1 MADKPV
7 IREEKYLAYLTG
19 DYTGGLQK
27 PITRTEKYLYELCL
41 KGIGGGIS
49 PEEIKNAVNEYL
61 EKNPVKPGAT
71 TEQAQQIEQNKTDVA
86 SLKENVKYLSD
97 SYVTPEMFG
106 AVGDGLTDDTSALV
120 NAFNSYL
127 PVNLCGLTYHTDSDT
142 EINVYSDFYNGTI
155 IADSSANER
164 SIIFRVKEDGVNIEN
179 ITIKSVR
186 DNVDIPQKNHTR
198 ITTLGSNRV
207 GIFCEATTFIKK
219 LVCESLETDVMSNTS
234 DNTGQIDSIAIDGW
248 KSTNGSNTSLFFRCK
263 NICISNADVT
273 AAAELGSG
281 DHFVYVSS
289 YCDSLIIRDSVFI
302 APDKNFGSIFK
313 CTEESYITDEAALKN
328 VWIIN
333 TKTVSRTFLALSWS
347 TNANV
352 SNCNLSFPFGDKD
365 TEALISKNKDAD
377 NYFIKGS
384 VNVSNCFIT
393 GCRQLAIANKGTDDL
408 NDCTITFNNCIGDV
422 NWINR
427 NVLSKWVS
435 LVIDSCKFTVDLIT
449 NTSLFIKSKT
459 YIKNSVIKTN
469 NSIFIRFDSHD
480 EIANADYLICLT
492 SNIIE
497 GLDVTYATSEERN
510 IILQNN
516 VFTLSNAVASTWKT
530 NWKLLNGNYINGKLI
545 T

>member
-41 KGIGGGIS
+41 KGIGGDIS

-393 GCRQLAIANKGTDDL
+393 GGRQLQL
-408 NDCTITFNNCIGDV
+408 Q
-422 NWINR
+422 
-427 NVLSKWVS
+427 
-435 LVIDSCKFTVDLIT
+435 
-449 NTSLFIKSKT
+449 IKEQM
-459 YIKNSVIKTN
+459 I
-469 NSIFIRFDSHD
+469 
-480 EIANADYLICLT
+480 
-492 SNIIE
+492 
-497 GLDVTYATSEERN
+497 
-510 IILQNN
+510 
-516 VFTLSNAVASTWKT
+516 
-530 NWKLLNGNYINGKLI
+530 
-545 T
+545 